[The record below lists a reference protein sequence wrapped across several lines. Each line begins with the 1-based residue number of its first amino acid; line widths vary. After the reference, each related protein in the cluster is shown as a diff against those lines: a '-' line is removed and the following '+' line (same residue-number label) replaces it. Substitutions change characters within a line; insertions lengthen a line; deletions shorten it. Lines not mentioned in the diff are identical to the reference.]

1 MYYFIMSDMMCW
13 KLFKLEESCKQ
24 DPAICPNMCGRRYVG
39 VARKSHLKRHLFYEC
54 GVPRQ
59 FECSLCLKQF
69 KQKVHL
75 KCHLLSMHSIIE

>member
-1 MYYFIMSDMMCW
+1 MDW
-13 KLFKLEESCKQ
+13 RLLKLDESCKN

-39 VARKSHLKRHLFYEC
+39 AARKSHLKRHMFYEC

-59 FECSLCLKQF
+59 FQCSLCRKQF

-75 KCHLLSMHSIIE
+75 KCHLLSVHNIIG